1 MKAFVRHLPDRQ
13 KTERPGSEE
22 KEALFSP
29 TRRLTANRLSA
40 HEAWDQTSTRTIHL
54 FLYKNILIFAI
65 ILLHCPTMTEAAL
78 QSIVGSNDCRDALAT
93 LLKAAADQLRLSV
106 LRILRRDTFSVQE
119 LCQILDISQPGMSH
133 HLKIL
138 ATAGLVSTRREGST
152 IFYRRAHKA
161 LMPAL
166 ADLQSAILASANLIS
181 LDTEAEQQ
189 LALINQAR
197 AENSKLFFEE
207 HAGEFRSQQ
216 EQIAAY
222 SLYGTS
228 SAELLASTQSGGELA
243 IEVGPGEG
251 EFLPEL
257 ASRYQ
262 RVIAVDNASSM
273 LEKSRQA
280 AAGKSL
286 NNIEFMLAD
295 TGSASIAS
303 NSADCVV
310 INMVLHHVPSPADI
324 LADASQWLRPGGV
337 LSVTELCPHDQ
348 SWARDAC
355 ADLWLGLDPDDLSD
369 WAAEVGLKEG
379 PSVYLAQK
387 NGFRVQVRQFLKP
400 ERN

>member
-1 MKAFVRHLPDRQ
+1 M
-13 KTERPGSEE
+13 
-22 KEALFSP
+22 
-29 TRRLTANRLSA
+29 
-40 HEAWDQTSTRTIHL
+40 I
-54 FLYKNILIFAI
+54 
-65 ILLHCPTMTEAAL
+65 EAAP
-78 QSIVGSNDCRDALAT
+78 QTVAGPNHCRDTLAT
-93 LLKAAADQLRLSV
+93 LLKAAADQLRLSI

-138 ATAGLVSTRREGST
+138 ATSGLVSTRREGST

-161 LMPAL
+161 SLPAL
-166 ADLQSAILASANLIS
+166 AELQSAILASANLIA
-181 LDTEAEQQ
+181 LELKAEQQ

-207 HAGEFRSQQ
+207 HAGKFRSQQ

-222 SLYGTS
+222 SLYGAN

-243 IEVGPGEG
+243 IEIGPGEG

-280 AAGKSL
+280 AATKSL
-286 NNIEFMLAD
+286 GNINFILAD
-295 TGSASIAS
+295 TAHTDIAN

-324 LADASQWLRPGGV
+324 LADAAEWLRPGGV
-337 LSVTELCPHDQ
+337 LSITDLCPHDQ
-348 SWARDAC
+348 SWTRDAC
-355 ADLWLGLDPDDLSD
+355 GDLWLGLSPDDLSD
-369 WAAEVGLKEG
+369 WAADVGLKEG

-400 ERN
+400 ERH

>member
-1 MKAFVRHLPDRQ
+1 MADGLT
-13 KTERPGSEE
+13 TENPGTEE
-22 KEALFSP
+22 KEAPFSP
-29 TRRLTANRLSA
+29 TPGLTANRVSA
-40 HEAWDQTSTRTIHL
+40 HETQGQHKNKAIHI
-54 FLYKNILIFAI
+54 FLYKNILIFAR
-65 ILLHCPTMTEAAL
+65 ILLDCPTMTEAAL
-78 QSIVGSNDCRDALAT
+78 QTIVGSNDCRDALTA

-119 LCQILDISQPGMSH
+119 LCQILDVSQPGMSH

-138 ATAGLVSTRREGST
+138 ATAGLVTTRREGST

-161 LMPAL
+161 ALPAL
-166 ADLQSAILASANLIS
+166 AELQSAILASANLIA
-181 LDTEAEQQ
+181 LDQQAEQQ

-197 AENSKLFFEE
+197 AENSKVFFEE

-216 EQIAAY
+216 EQIVAY
-222 SLYGTS
+222 SLYGAS
-228 SAELLASTQSGGELA
+228 SAELLASTQHEGALA
-243 IEVGPGEG
+243 IEIGPGEG

-257 ASRYQ
+257 ASRYT

-280 AAGKSL
+280 AASKGL
-286 NNIEFMLAD
+286 GNVEFLLAD
-295 TGSASIAS
+295 THHAEIAD

-324 LADASQWLRPGGV
+324 LADAAQWLRPGGV
-337 LSVTELCPHDQ
+337 LSVTDLCPHDQ

-355 ADLWLGLDPDDLSD
+355 GDLWLGLNPDDLSD

-400 ERN
+400 ART